1 MGSPFE
7 GSPRA
12 GAAEYVYRGGD
23 VCIYFPKQHPNYQ
36 TLTKY
41 PLHRTK
47 ILTVLCIA

>member
-7 GSPRA
+7 G
-12 GAAEYVYRGGD
+12 GQGD
-23 VCIYFPKQHPNYQ
+23 VYFYHPNYQ

-41 PLHRTK
+41 LLHRTK

>member
-12 GAAEYVYRGGD
+12 GAAEYVHRGD
-23 VCIYFPKQHPNYQ
+23 VYFYNPNYQ
-36 TLTKY
+36 TLTKNILY
-41 PLHRTK
+41 RTK